1 MIQTEKIKLVT
12 LCIILFLN
20 IFYYETQGKTV
31 TLKITTLNTEWL
43 SCPNYGPENDALQ
56 INNITEI
63 IRTLQPDIIALQEV
77 GTSNDYATLD
87 TIVKNLGEEWGG
99 NIFSNYSDNCGQNL
113 GFIYKKS
120 KIQVVGTS
128 ILNSGISSQGNSYYY
143 NWSSGRYP
151 VLYNVNLIDGNN
163 TIPVSMINLHAK
175 AMSDETSYIR
185 RKGASEGLKAILDGN
200 DFNTKKIILLG
211 DFNDYLEGSQCST
224 CGDSPYKNFVDD
236 SINYRGLTT
245 GLTNPYYNNPLI
257 DQIVISNELFDNY
270 VPNSCVLE
278 TAATYTIPNYRTTTS
293 DHTPVTA
300 VLNFQTADPD
310 TDDCVNI
317 TYSET
322 FSAGLG
328 SFIPYSVSG
337 TQGWYWK
344 AVYGACVSGY
354 SSGIN
359 NENEDWLISPAFNLS
374 GMESATLSFEHA
386 LNYSPSEID
395 KITNHTLWVS
405 SNYQQDNPN
414 SATWTQLNI
423 PVMASGNSWVYTN
436 SGNINLPAQMMTNNV
451 RFAFKYLSTTSI
463 AGTWEIRN
471 LRFNTTC
478 AVSANPSTPIPKSN
492 VYGFEGH
499 IKIWTVK
506 SSKVNI
512 YDLMGKNI
520 FTGIVTGN
528 IEIAAPKSGIYL
540 VRIDNE
546 TYKVLVK
553 QE

>member
-1 MIQTEKIKLVT
+1 MIKNEKFKLVT

-20 IFYYETQGKTV
+20 IFYSATQGKTV

-63 IRTLQPDIIALQEV
+63 IRKLQPDIIALQEV

-87 TIVKNLGEEWGG
+87 TIVKNLGEEWGE

-120 KIQVVGTS
+120 KIQVVSTS

-143 NWSSGRYP
+143 NWSGGRYP

-163 TIPVSMINLHAK
+163 SIPFSIINLHAK

-200 DFNTKKIILLG
+200 DFNTKKIIILG

-236 SINYRGLTT
+236 NSNYRGLTT

-257 DQIVISNELFDNY
+257 DQIVISNELFDNSA
-270 VPNSCVLE
+270 PNSCLLE

-293 DHTPVTA
+293 DHTPVSA
-300 VLNFQTADPD
+300 VLYFQTEDPG
-310 TDDCVNI
+310 TGDCEN
-317 TYSET
+317 TSYSET
-322 FSAGLG
+322 FSANVG
-328 SFIPYSVSG
+328 SFIPYSVTG
-337 TQGWYWK
+337 TQTWYWR

-359 NENEDWLISPAFNLS
+359 NENEDWLISPAFDLS
-374 GMESATLSFEHA
+374 GMESANLSFDHA
-386 LNYSPSEID
+386 LNFSPSEID
-395 KITNHTLWVS
+395 KTTNHTLWVS
-405 SNYQQDNPN
+405 SNYLQDDPN
-414 SATWTQLNI
+414 SATWTQLTI
-423 PVMASGNSWVYTN
+423 PVMPSGNSWTYTN
-436 SGNINLPAQMMTNNV
+436 SGIIPLPAQMMNNNV
-451 RFAFKYLSTTSI
+451 RFAFKYLSTATV
-463 AGTWEIRN
+463 AGTWEIKN
-471 LRFNTTC
+471 LLLNTTC
-478 AVSANPSTPIPKSN
+478 AVSSDVSTPTSKNN
-492 VYGFEGH
+492 VYGFEGR
-499 IKIWTVK
+499 IKIWTEQ
-506 SSKVNI
+506 SSKVSV
-512 YDLMGKNI
+512 YDVMGSNI
-520 FTGIVTGN
+520 FTGIVSGN
-528 IEIAAPKSGIYL
+528 IEITVPQSGIYL
-540 VRIDNE
+540 VRVDNE
-546 TYKVLVK
+546 THKILVK